1 MANEPATNESPA
13 DYQAHLRD
21 YSGFIKISKWS
32 AIASLI
38 IALFVVW
45 LIS

>member
-1 MANEPATNESPA
+1 MANEPATKESA
-13 DYQAHLRD
+13 EDYQAHLRD
-21 YSGFIKISKWS
+21 FTGFTHWFKYT
-32 AIASLI
+32 AVAALV